1 MPRRRKPQRGA
12 RRDIMPIDDA
22 DVDTS
27 EEASDSLLRRCHVLC
42 SARRL
47 VSCRLCD
54 PPTHC
59 VSLVRE
65 CSDWGLA

>member
-1 MPRRRKPQRGA
+1 MVEGCSIGFEGFGSGFAGSNQC
-12 RRDIMPIDDA
+12 
-22 DVDTS
+22 
-27 EEASDSLLRRCHVLC
+27 EEHSACVGWFSRSFAAALLRAVAVR
-42 SARRL
+42 
-47 VSCRLCD
+47 CRLCD